1 MLWKFITAIVFILL
15 LIFGYMAIK
24 SKATVPTSA
33 DSAIST
39 GEELSRKYT
48 GSMWSLLG
56 DTALLPTNLEDNV
69 PIVDESD
76 LGELSPLYGKVII
89 TKDPWGPETE
99 DVQAE
104 YVELKALETN
114 TSAINI
120 TGWSLQS
127 MVSGVRIYI
136 QDGVEDIIMN
146 DVNPTY
152 KIGLAPGQS
161 AIVSSSPSP
170 VGVSFQSNL
179 CTGYFNQ
186 FQKYEPPLTRSCP
199 SPAQVLPPTVA
210 NIATYGS
217 ECLELASSL
226 FRCEYLTDEI
236 LEEEDISVSSA
247 CTEHLR
253 TTLTYTSCRA
263 AYHNSPE
270 YLKGSQWRIFLGAQ
284 APLWNKQYEVIR
296 LLDELGRTVDVYAY

>member
-1 MLWKFITAIVFILL
+1 MLWKFITAIVFVLL

-24 SKATVPTSA
+24 NKTEIPTNT
-33 DSAIST
+33 DGAIST
-39 GEELSRKYT
+39 GEELKEKYT

-56 DTALLPTNLEDNV
+56 GTALLPTDLEDGV
-69 PIVDESD
+69 PKVDESD
-76 LGELSPLYGKVII
+76 LGELSPLYGRIVI
-89 TKDPWGPETE
+89 TKDSWGPDAM
-99 DVQAE
+99 DVAEE
-104 YVELKALETN
+104 YVELTAPESN
-114 TSAINI
+114 SGVINI

-136 QDGVEDIIMN
+136 PDGVEDIIMN

-152 KIGLAPGQS
+152 KIGLTPGQS

-186 FQKYEPPLTRSCP
+186 FQKYEPPLTRACP

-210 NIATYGS
+210 NIATYGN
-217 ECLELASSL
+217 ECLELVSSL
-226 FRCEYLTDEI
+226 FRCEYLTDEV
-236 LEEEDISVSSA
+236 LEEEGISVSSA

-263 AYHNSPE
+263 TYHNSPE

-284 APLWNKQYEVIR
+284 TALWNKQYEVIR